1 MRFQPSLD
9 LSVAVSF
16 GRGNVILSLVLLLL
30 LIPDDVMASSTAKRS
45 SAVPD
50 GERVNLTITGFNY
63 TSRYIDEFSVNG
75 QGGGNLYVSG
85 PTSGGGGSVCCV
97 SYVKGAAAPRIIVRW
112 QSGGCMYRAPGVM
125 ADGSTHL
132 AHGFFRELKLNV
144 DARVP
149 DKPAYLEVH
158 FYPDGHVE
166 SAITESISSPR
177 LVYSKERADRSDFPR
192 CPHDQ
197 EPSR

>member
-1 MRFQPSLD
+1 MATALTEIVAEKRTLMDVVAYLQKSNIAIGDFMRFQPGLD
-9 LSVAVSF
+9 LSATVSLAS
-16 GRGNVILSLVLLLL
+16 GNVIFSFVLLLL
-30 LIPDDVMASSTAKRS
+30 LIPDYVMASSTAKGLQ
-45 SAVPD
+45 AVRD

-85 PTSGGGGSVCCV
+85 PTSGGGGSICCV

-132 AHGFFRELKLNV
+132 AHGL
-144 DARVP
+144 
-149 DKPAYLEVH
+149 
-158 FYPDGHVE
+158 
-166 SAITESISSPR
+166 
-177 LVYSKERADRSDFPR
+177 
-192 CPHDQ
+192 
-197 EPSR
+197 